1 MAEKEKVVVIGGA
14 GFLGSHIADE
24 LTGQGY
30 QVTVFDLR
38 PSAWLQPG
46 QEMVVGDVFNQAT
59 LQECMEGAKYV
70 FHLAAVA
77 DIGHA
82 VKSPKS
88 TIEHNIIGS
97 VNVIEACLATNVERL
112 LFASTVYVYSQKG
125 SFYRVSKQAVEAILE
140 NYSTE
145 YGLSYTTLRYG
156 SLYGPR
162 AQNWNGIRRF
172 VSQAVREGRVT
183 YPGSGQEKR
192 EYIHVKDAAKL
203 SLKAMAAEYRNRCLT
218 ITGTQVMT
226 TRELLLMIREIIGHD
241 VELEFSPAGEEYNQ
255 FHYSLTPYRYTPKA
269 GHKIVPNEFVD
280 LGQGILGLIEEEYE
294 KIRGQETA

>member
-1 MAEKEKVVVIGGA
+1 MTNKDKVVDVGGA

-30 QVTVFDLR
+30 QVTIFDLH
-38 PSAWLQPG
+38 PSKWLQPG
-46 QEMVVGDVFNQAT
+46 QEMMVGDVFDLENLKA
-59 LQECMEGAKYV
+59 CMQGARYV

-77 DIGHA
+77 DIGQG
-82 VKSPKS
+82 VKSPKA

-97 VNVIEACLATNVERL
+97 VNVIEACQAAEVERL
-112 LFASTVYVYSQKG
+112 LFASTVYVYSQQG

-140 NYSTE
+140 NYSAE

-162 AQNWNGIRRF
+162 AQDWNGIKRF
-172 VSQAVREGRVT
+172 VSQAVREGKVT

-192 EYIHVKDAAKL
+192 EYIHVKDAARL
-203 SLKAMAAEYRNRCLT
+203 SLKAMGSEYRNRCLT
-218 ITGTQVMT
+218 VTGTQVMT
-226 TRELLLMIREIIGHD
+226 TRELLLMIKEIIGKD
-241 VELEFSPAGEEYNQ
+241 VHLEFNPTGDEYNQ

-269 GHKIVPNEFVD
+269 GHKIVPSEFVD
-280 LGQGILGLIEEEYE
+280 LGQGILDLVEEENE
-294 KIRGQETA
+294 KLPA